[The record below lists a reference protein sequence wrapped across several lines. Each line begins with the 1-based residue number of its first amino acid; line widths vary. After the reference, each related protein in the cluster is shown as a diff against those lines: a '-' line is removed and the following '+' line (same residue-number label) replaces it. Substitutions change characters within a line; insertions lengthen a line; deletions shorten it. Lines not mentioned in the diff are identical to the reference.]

1 VKSNIKSSLL
11 IKTFDIYTYL
21 YGALEPKRV
30 EWKKMNR
37 ENIYHEIKSIKRRE
51 KIDTVVFQTSVNEKK
66 NEKQLF
72 LLCLYRKRE
81 KIKYSQL
88 YIFIKLYMI
97 SSLINFLM

>member
-1 VKSNIKSSLL
+1 MKSNIKSSLL

-66 NEKQLF
+66 KWEAIISFVLVQKAWEN
-72 LLCLYRKRE
+72 
-81 KIKYSQL
+81 KI
-88 YIFIKLYMI
+88 
-97 SSLINFLM
+97 